1 VSAVSAGRR
10 TVAPR
15 LAPEVVLARPA
26 VGGVAYVGRSVAAA
40 LRSRGHT
47 VAELE
52 LDDTGA
58 PALRA
63 LSEAWRLRG
72 ALRRARTVHV
82 ELGSTGLGAFWF
94 ALFATLLRRDVVLIL
109 HDAPDL
115 ASRPG
120 AGLIA
125 TGTRWRDVLAYR
137 FLAPLLDGAL
147 TRHLRQRTGAHVVL
161 SETARLASLAAGSSQ
176 VHRVDLGADSP
187 TPGRPSPSAGDC
199 VLFAGFLGPG
209 KGLDTLCE
217 AWSLVSRTTTLP
229 LRIAGMVGPSHE
241 VWAGELRARFAATAR
256 PPEWLGWLEEEEF
269 SAAIAGSAI
278 VVLPYARSNPASGV
292 LVRAMIEGRAVVATR
307 VPATRC
313 VAHCRTGLLVP
324 PDDPRALSDALGS
337 LIADRALRD
346 HLGRGA
352 ASWAAE
358 QHSWAHH
365 VDGLARAYGWTAEE
379 TR

>member
-1 VSAVSAGRR
+1 MGS
-10 TVAPR
+10 R

-26 VGGVAYVGRSVAAA
+26 VGGVAYVGRSVAAS

-52 LDDTGA
+52 LADTGA

-63 LSEAWRLRG
+63 LSEAWRRRG

-82 ELGSTGLGAFWF
+82 ELGSTSLGAFWF
-94 ALFATLLRRDVVLIL
+94 ALFVSLLRRDLVLIL

-125 TGTRWRDVLAYR
+125 TGTRWRDILAFR
-137 FLAPLLDGAL
+137 FLAPLLDGPL
-147 TRHLRQRTGAHVVL
+147 TRRLRQRTGVHVVL
-161 SETARLASLAAGSSQ
+161 SETARLASIAAGSTR

-209 KGLDTLCE
+209 KGLGTLCE
-217 AWSLVSRTTTLP
+217 AWGTVSQMTTLP
-229 LRIAGMVGPSHE
+229 LRIAGVVAPSHE
-241 VWAGELRARFAATAR
+241 AWAAELRARFAGTGR
-256 PPEWLGWLEEEEF
+256 PPEWLGWLQEEEF

-337 LIADRALRD
+337 LIADPGLRD
-346 HLGRGA
+346 HLGREA
-352 ASWAAE
+352 AAWATE
-358 QHSWAHH
+358 QHSWARH
-365 VDGLARAYGWTAEE
+365 VDGLALAYGWTAEE